1 MTTTAPAQSSGTPA
15 SAEAAGL
22 FIINAD
28 DWGGWRS
35 ATDAAAGCF
44 EAGRITSVSAM
55 VFMEDSERAAK
66 LAKSL
71 GVDAGLHINL
81 NQTFT
86 GGNCAPVVAEAHERV
101 RQFLKRGRYAQL
113 LYNPWLRGAFRMVF
127 QAQVDEFCRLYGR
140 VPSHFDGHQHMH
152 LCANMLWDEIIPA
165 DQKVRRSFSFWPGE
179 KSILNRAYRGWV
191 DGKLEA
197 RHVSTDYFFSLE
209 QCLRNDRL
217 SRVTKLAGEF
227 SVELMTHPE
236 KESEQQFLMS
246 DGFNEAFGGL
256 KLATYSQLQRRE
268 HHAGCACCGSRH

>member
-1 MTTTAPAQSSGTPA
+1 MEKPVSTD
-15 SAEAAGL
+15 AGGL
-22 FIINAD
+22 LIINAD
-28 DWGGWRS
+28 DWGGWKS
-35 ATDAAAGCF
+35 ATDAAAACF

-66 LAKSL
+66 LAGEL
-71 GVDAGLHINL
+71 GVDVGLHINL

-86 GGNCAPVVAEAHERV
+86 GSNRAPVVAEAHERV
-101 RQFLKRGRYAQL
+101 RKFLKRGRYAQL
-113 LYNPWLRGAFRMVF
+113 LYNPWLRGAFRKVF

-179 KSILNRAYRGWV
+179 KSMFNRAYRGWV

-227 SVELMTHPE
+227 SVELMTHPG
-236 KESEQQFLMS
+236 KGSEQQFLMS
-246 DGFNEAFGGL
+246 DGFNGAFGGL
-256 KLATYSQLQRRE
+256 KLATYSQLKRRE
-268 HHAGCACCGSRH
+268 RREDCTCCGSRH

>member
-1 MTTTAPAQSSGTPA
+1 MEKPA
-15 SAEAAGL
+15 STDSAGL
-22 FIINAD
+22 LIINAD
-28 DWGGWRS
+28 DWGGWKS
-35 ATDAAAGCF
+35 ATDAAAACF

-66 LAKSL
+66 LAKTL
-71 GVDAGLHINL
+71 GVDTGLHVNL

-86 GGNCAPVVAEAHERV
+86 GGNCVPVISEAHERV
-101 RQFLKRGRYAQL
+101 RKFLKRGRYAQL
-113 LYNPWLRGAFRMVF
+113 LYNPWLRGAFKMVF
-127 QAQVDEFCRLYGR
+127 QSQVDEFCRLYGMA
-140 VPSHFDGHQHMH
+140 PSHFDGHQHMH

-179 KSILNRAYRGWV
+179 KSILNRAYRSWV

-197 RHVSTDYFFSLE
+197 RHVSTEYFFSLE

-217 SRVTKLAGEF
+217 PRVTKLAGET

-246 DGFNEAFGGL
+246 DSFKQTFGGL
-256 KLATYSQLQRRE
+256 KLATYSQLQRVAKHE
-268 HHAGCACCGSRH
+268 ACGCSCAGH